1 MAYTKY
7 DAIPVLCAIAHAGYL
22 VTLFLLF
29 PHTPLWIM
37 LILGFIYSVSISW
50 NINGISHNFIH
61 NPYFK
66 WKPLNYAFSW
76 LLSVTMGFSQQ
87 FYDLVHHRHHQ
98 GNSDRPD
105 DTGETVDPISIYRH
119 GHDDMPENVWS
130 YVFLSFFRDDPKQ
143 IYSEIKKRKP
153 FNAYFGVFEIASWV
167 LLCVIA
173 GILNWKFLLFYV
185 PFYYFG
191 HSLSYLNGYYRH
203 FGGNP
208 DEPIAWGVSSYGKLY
223 NAIWF
228 NNGYHAEHHYKPKVH
243 WTKMDQLHAQ
253 IRQEQIKAGVHV
265 I

>member
-1 MAYTKY
+1 
-7 DAIPVLCAIAHAGYL
+7 
-22 VTLFLLF
+22 
-29 PHTPLWIM
+29 M
-37 LILGFIYSVSISW
+37 LILGFVYSVSISW

-105 DTGETVDPISIYRH
+105 ETGETVDPISIYRH
-119 GHDDMPENVWS
+119 GHDDEPENVWS

-143 IYSEIKKRKP
+143 IYSEIKKRKA

-167 LLCVIA
+167 SLVVLA
-173 GILNWKFLLFYV
+173 GVLDWKFVLFYV

-203 FGGNP
+203 YGGNP

-243 WTKMDQLHAQ
+243 WTKMEKLHEQ
-253 IRQEQIKAGVHV
+253 IREEQIKAGVHV
-265 I
+265 IKPPHALGFLDSNQPKPSEEVETQEAPTA

>member
-1 MAYTKY
+1 MKILAFTKY
-7 DAIPVLCAIAHAGYL
+7 DAVPVVCAIAHAGYL

-37 LILGFIYSVSISW
+37 LILGFVYSVSISW

-105 DTGETVDPISIYRH
+105 ETGETVDPISIYRH
-119 GHDDMPENVWS
+119 GHDDEPENVWS

-143 IYSEIKKRKP
+143 IYSEIKKRKA
-153 FNAYFGVFEIASWV
+153 FNAYFGVF
-167 LLCVIA
+167 
-173 GILNWKFLLFYV
+173 
-185 PFYYFG
+185 
-191 HSLSYLNGYYRH
+191 
-203 FGGNP
+203 
-208 DEPIAWGVSSYGKLY
+208 
-223 NAIWF
+223 
-228 NNGYHAEHHYKPKVH
+228 
-243 WTKMDQLHAQ
+243 
-253 IRQEQIKAGVHV
+253 
-265 I
+265 